1 MLTYWHILFGAL
13 FTFIIWV
20 FVPRISPV
28 YLVLIFLSSFLIDF
42 DHYMNSVIKNKKLS
56 LFHAFEYH
64 KKLNKKEIEE
74 KKKGIRRKGDFHI
87 FHTIE
92 SHVFVAIVGLLWI
105 GFFFVFIGM
114 VFHSLIDLAESLYRD
129 RFYRREYFF
138 FNWLIKRS

>member
-1 MLTYWHILFGAL
+1 MLPRYHILLGILFILLIWFFVPEISLVYLGLILFGA
-13 FTFIIWV
+13 
-20 FVPRISPV
+20 
-28 YLVLIFLSSFLIDF
+28 IFIDF
-42 DHYMNSVIKNKKLS
+42 DHYMNALIKTRRIS
-56 LFHAFEYH
+56 LLKAFYYH
-64 KKLNKKEIEE
+64 KKLKKIEEKE